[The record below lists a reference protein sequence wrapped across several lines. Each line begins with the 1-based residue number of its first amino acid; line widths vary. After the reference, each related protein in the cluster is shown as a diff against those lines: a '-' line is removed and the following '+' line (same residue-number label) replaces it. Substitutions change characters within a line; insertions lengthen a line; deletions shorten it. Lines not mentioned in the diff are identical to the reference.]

1 MRRWIVTLAALA
13 TVGVGVLGERAGA
26 STVAAPCAPK
36 DQLCQLLTP
45 TTPPPPSP
53 STTRAAPTTVT
64 TAPGAAAEVLP
75 APVSGAA
82 GEATAAS
89 VAVSGSRV
97 PAVPVGA
104 ALELPPLTIPDF
116 GAPAPA
122 AAPAPVVRRPVR
134 AGPGEPAPARPGP
147 ATGED
152 PARAVALA
160 VGVPALLVGASLL
173 ARRRARPGATP
184 PPLAGL

>member
-13 TVGVGVLGERAGA
+13 TVGVGVLGDPAAA
-26 STVAAPCAPK
+26 STATAPCAPT
-36 DQLCQLLTP
+36 DPLCQLLTP
-45 TTPPPPSP
+45 TTKRPPSSS
-53 STTRAAPTTVT
+53 STARPTET
-64 TAPGAAAEVLP
+64 TATTAGAGAEVLP

-89 VAVSGSRV
+89 VAVGGSKV

-116 GAPAPA
+116 GAPTPA

-134 AGPGEPAPARPGP
+134 SGPGEPAPARPEA
-147 ATGED
+147 ATSED

-160 VGVPALLVGASLL
+160 VGVPALLVGVSLL
-173 ARRRARPGATP
+173 ARRRVRPGAGP